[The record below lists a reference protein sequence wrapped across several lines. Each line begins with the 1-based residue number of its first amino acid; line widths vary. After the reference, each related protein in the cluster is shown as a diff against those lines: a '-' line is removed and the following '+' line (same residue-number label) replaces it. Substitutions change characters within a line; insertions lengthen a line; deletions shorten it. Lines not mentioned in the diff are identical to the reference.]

1 MADHKRNCLFACIQ
15 RVVDCSQKIML
26 TNFFRPVLLCYKKLL
41 KYIQNITYTQV
52 GTYIINSS
60 LSNDV
65 SRIFFLIS
73 LSKSKYLS
81 LFLIRRSREDSSGA
95 NLIKVLMLSSSYE
108 YNDADEVG
116 TENVEWRKRHR
127 IVVSP
132 PHLYCTNVFLDIFG
146 IIAEVCF
153 RWFIYLLSLI
163 LESPPHDQKIQ
174 GPIKKR
180 KIPLKPTKYYTV
192 GITKTTSFQLFCS
205 FYFHYEVLQGGER

>member
-127 IVVSP
+127 RFSTTFI
-132 PHLYCTNVFLDIFG
+132 LYKCVPGHFWDNSRSMFQMVYLPFKSHFG
-146 IIAEVCF
+146 
-153 RWFIYLLSLI
+153 
-163 LESPPHDQKIQ
+163 ES
-174 GPIKKR
+174 
-180 KIPLKPTKYYTV
+180 TA
-192 GITKTTSFQLFCS
+192 
-205 FYFHYEVLQGGER
+205 